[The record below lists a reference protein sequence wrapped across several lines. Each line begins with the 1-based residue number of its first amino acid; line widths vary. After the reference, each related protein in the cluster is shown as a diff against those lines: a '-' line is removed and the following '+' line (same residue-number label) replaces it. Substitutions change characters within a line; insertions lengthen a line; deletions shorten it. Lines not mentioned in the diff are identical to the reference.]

1 MTTRP
6 RLPSLWL
13 ALALIAPHPAFAQS
27 AIAQGDCST
36 GFAQVIVIGQVKID
50 NRCGLPEAVVNEIRD
65 SLLRVQR
72 DQNLSLTQ
80 MQSLA
85 SATNIMLGTVINRLG
100 RIESKVDAGIKQ
112 AKRDH
117 KLSRQEAKASFDELG
132 KNLRKQ
138 IEEGFAAQLKANPN
152 TDIVQEAHKW
162 EEKYNELLRDWNV
175 VSGDDPRDEE
185 VRQALEHF
193 DLNKAGRLL
202 DALIEAQGKTEKVL
216 AARQWRRAQV
226 YLLQFDRLKAMPHL
240 RKAFALDADNTDY
253 GIQLGKA
260 LQEQHDYL
268 GAEPV
273 YRELV
278 SHLRALARDNPAA
291 YRPNLATSLN
301 NLGLLYADTQRFK
314 EAEAAHAEA
323 VDIRRTL
330 ARDNPAAYRPDLAN
344 SLNNLGG
351 LYFRTQRLKEAET
364 PFAEAVSL
372 QRALYQ
378 TYPAAHGPNLKVFLS
393 NLAELYAK
401 QNRPN
406 DQAALETE
414 IAAVDKKL
422 AQSTTK

>member
-268 GAEPV
+268 GAEPI

-291 YRPNLATSLN
+291 YRPKLATSLN
-301 NLGLLYADTQRFK
+301 NLGLLYANTQRFK
-314 EAEAAHAEA
+314 EADAPLREAL
-323 VDIRRTL
+323 DIRRAL
-330 ARDNPAAYRPDLAN
+330 ARDNPAAYRPDLAK
-344 SLNNLGG
+344 SLNNLGL
-351 LYFRTQRLKEAET
+351 LYANTQRFKEAEAAC
-364 PFAEAVSL
+364 AEAVDI
-372 QRALYQ
+372 QRSLYQ
-378 TYPAAHGPNLKVFLS
+378 GHPAAHGPHLRIMLGLLS
-393 NLAELYAK
+393 ALYKA
-401 QNRPN
+401 QGNT
-406 DQAALETE
+406 QAQATVDAE
-414 IAAVDKKL
+414 IATLDK
-422 AQSTTK
+422 AR